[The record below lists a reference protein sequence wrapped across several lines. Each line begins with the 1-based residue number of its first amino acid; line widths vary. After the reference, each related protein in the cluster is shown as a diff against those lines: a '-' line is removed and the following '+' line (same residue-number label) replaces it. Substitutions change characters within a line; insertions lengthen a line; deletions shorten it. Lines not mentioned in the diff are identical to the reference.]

1 MSWFKKEKTPL
12 APLENKRSMPEG
24 LWTKCR
30 ECSEI
35 LYKKEIVRNLS
46 VCPKCNY
53 HMGISAVERVK
64 SLLDGGRFE
73 EIDIPLRSNDP
84 LSFADTKKYRDRL
97 ERGKQA
103 TGREDAILV
112 ARGTLSGIDVVLVA
126 MEYGFIGGS
135 MGVVVGEKI
144 TRAIETCLKRRTP
157 LVIVSRSGGARMQE
171 GAISLMQM
179 AKISAALAR
188 LDEAA
193 VPYISI
199 LTDPTTGGVT
209 ASFAMLGDLNIAEP
223 KALIGFAGP
232 RVIEQTIRQPLPAGF
247 QRSEYLFEHGML
259 DMILERDLM
268 KETLGK
274 LLRFFTETR
283 PSDGGSSKEV
293 RELPAS
299 SEAGSGDEQLTDA
312 KMVRGSESVTSV
324 FDRL

>member
-12 APLENKRSMPEG
+12 APVKQSRMPEG

-35 LYKKEIVRNLS
+35 LYTKEVVRNLS

-53 HMGISAVERVK
+53 HMGLSSHERVK
-64 SLLDGGRFE
+64 SLLDDGRYR
-73 EIDIPLRSNDP
+73 EIEMGLKSNDP
-84 LSFADTKKYRDRL
+84 LTFKDTKNYADRL
-97 ERGKQA
+97 TRGKQS
-103 TGREDAILV
+103 TGLDDAVLIAEGTIDDVPVIV
-112 ARGTLSGIDVVLVA
+112 AA

-135 MGVVVGEKI
+135 MGVVVGESI
-144 TRAIETCLKRRTP
+144 TRAVERALDERMP
-157 LVIVSRSGGARMQE
+157 LLIVSRSGGARMQE

-188 LDEAA
+188 LDDAG

-232 RVIEQTIRQPLPAGF
+232 RVIEQTIRQPLPVGF
-247 QRSEYLFEHGML
+247 QRSEYLEEHGML
-259 DMILERDLM
+259 DMIVERTEM
-268 KETLGK
+268 RATLGK
-274 LLRFFTETR
+274 MLRFFTQSNKS
-283 PSDGGSSKEV
+283 PSGGGHAKTTAPIAKE
-293 RELPAS
+293 EP
-299 SEAGSGDEQLTDA
+299 
-312 KMVRGSESVTSV
+312 VT
-324 FDRL
+324 

>member
-12 APLENKRSMPEG
+12 APVRKSRMPEG

-35 LYKKEIVRNLS
+35 LYTKEVVRNLS

-53 HMGISAVERVK
+53 HMGLTARERAR
-64 SLLDGGRFE
+64 SLLDEGRFE
-73 EIDIPLRSNDP
+73 EIERGLRSNDP
-84 LSFADTKKYRDRL
+84 LQFSDTKPYGERL
-97 ERGKQA
+97 AKSQYA
-103 TGREDAILV
+103 TGLDDAVLIVRGQIGGIPVIL
-112 ARGTLSGIDVVLVA
+112 AI

-144 TRAIETCLKRRTP
+144 TLSAERALKDRMP
-157 LVIVSRSGGARMQE
+157 LVIISRSGGARMQE

-179 AKISAALAR
+179 AKITAALAR
-188 LDEAA
+188 LDEAR

-209 ASFAMLGDLNIAEP
+209 ASFAMLGDLNLAEP

-247 QRSEYLFEHGML
+247 QRSEYLLQHGML
-259 DMILERDLM
+259 DRIVERGAM
-268 KETLGK
+268 KDTLAK
-274 LLRFFTETR
+274 MLRFFTQPAPSVAIPARAEAVAVPADADDELSEPTR
-283 PSDGGSSKEV
+283 AAVEK
-293 RELPAS
+293 PA
-299 SEAGSGDEQLTDA
+299 T
-312 KMVRGSESVTSV
+312 
-324 FDRL
+324 